1 MDKDIILSIK
11 DELAEASKDFN
22 LIDSNEYKKIS
33 QHAKNTDGSL
43 YDLIEKDGHVTN
55 EMLLEAFSKKYGVSI
70 SFDAKSIK
78 PEYKNF
84 PYKFCEKNGLTP
96 IGYDN
101 VTIAVGICVPSSLN
115 SIKNLS
121 LLTGKKVTAKFVLAK
136 VFVDFLIEHN
146 PESPAEK
153 KPSPLKAE
161 LKDEIKKSDQNHII
175 KSNIDIKKTE
185 VISPEIIE
193 KPKTEKKQPSLS
205 GNVIS
210 GVDEIVS
217 NAIHSGVSDVHFEIF
232 KDIAH
237 VRFRK
242 NGTLSIINEYSKFI
256 QDNYNAVIARIK
268 ILANLDIAERRLPQD
283 GKISYK
289 SNKGIE
295 VDFRISI
302 LPTNLGERVV
312 IRILNTSSLALS
324 IDKLG
329 FNKKQEGDFLKAIDA
344 PQGLILVTGPTGS
357 GKSTTLYGAINYLN
371 KPGVNILTAEDPIEY
386 TLSGISQ
393 VQVRE
398 DIGLTFSSALRSFL
412 RQDPEIILV
421 GEIRDTETADIAT
434 KAALT
439 GHLVLSTLHTNSAI
453 GAINRLINMGLPP
466 YLVSS
471 ALSLVVAQRL
481 IRVNCIHCCEDIEL
495 DLSAHMELLKVFSGA
510 RKIKAKQGKG
520 CAECSHTG
528 YFGRKA
534 VHEVLSITPQLQ
546 QAISEQKNEN
556 ELLDI
561 AENQGYQTM
570 SGVASRFIESGEL
583 SPEEYLRVI
592 PRSEEILGED

>member
-1 MDKDIILSIK
+1 
-11 DELAEASKDFN
+11 
-22 LIDSNEYKKIS
+22 
-33 QHAKNTDGSL
+33 
-43 YDLIEKDGHVTN
+43 
-55 EMLLEAFSKKYGVSI
+55 
-70 SFDAKSIK
+70 
-78 PEYKNF
+78 
-84 PYKFCEKNGLTP
+84 
-96 IGYDN
+96 
-101 VTIAVGICVPSSLN
+101 
-115 SIKNLS
+115 
-121 LLTGKKVTAKFVLAK
+121 
-136 VFVDFLIEHN
+136 
-146 PESPAEK
+146 
-153 KPSPLKAE
+153 
-161 LKDEIKKSDQNHII
+161 
-175 KSNIDIKKTE
+175 
-185 VISPEIIE
+185 
-193 KPKTEKKQPSLS
+193 
-205 GNVIS
+205 
-210 GVDEIVS
+210 
-217 NAIHSGVSDVHFEIF
+217 
-232 KDIAH
+232 
-237 VRFRK
+237 
-242 NGTLSIINEYSKFI
+242 
-256 QDNYNAVIARIK
+256 
-268 ILANLDIAERRLPQD
+268 
-283 GKISYK
+283 
-289 SNKGIE
+289 
-295 VDFRISI
+295 
-302 LPTNLGERVV
+302 
-312 IRILNTSSLALS
+312 
-324 IDKLG
+324 
-329 FNKKQEGDFLKAIDA
+329 
-344 PQGLILVTGPTGS
+344 
-357 GKSTTLYGAINYLN
+357 LYGAINYLN

-495 DLSAHMELLKVFSGA
+495 DLSAHKELLKVFSGS

-561 AENQGYQTM
+561 AEKQGYQTM